1 MISLPTSLAIAGR
14 CTLDATSSHGKR
26 ILQHGLFLDA
36 TSPMQKLKMQRCYGL
51 QGMVTRQMNN
61 AFAKTRLNKEVKY
74 N

>member
-1 MISLPTSLAIAGR
+1 MDVAPSY
-14 CTLDATSSHGKR
+14 GKH
-26 ILQHGLFLDA
+26 IPQHGLFLDA

>member
-1 MISLPTSLAIAGR
+1 M
-14 CTLDATSSHGKR
+14 DATSSHDKC

-51 QGMVTRQMNN
+51 QGMATRQMNN